1 MGSCEVGGADILL
14 SEKKMGIRLTKLS
27 HEESYGAQ
35 LNSSDKKASKPQ
47 KNLASS
53 AKWGRQAT
61 TYVRMV

>member
-53 AKWGRQAT
+53 AK
-61 TYVRMV
+61 